1 MEIIRQTAVATY
13 AVVPLIDAVS
23 RPSYKA
29 SPTLAAGD
37 VKIIRHTGG
46 AWNVA
51 NIGTLPAIVDASATK
66 QILVTLTATEMTSDN
81 LDYPII
87 VQFIDQTA
95 TKEWDDQEIVIWSK
109 QVPANAVQILGT
121 AVSTPATAGILDVN
135 LKNIANAAVS
145 TSSAQLGVNS
155 VQAGGVAWAS
165 GSLTDAV
172 FAAATYPKAL
182 FTGTAT
188 AGDAGTITL
197 PAGASAT
204 ANIYKGC
211 SIKIV
216 GGTGAGQSRTIIY
229 YTTGRVAYVDAIWAV
244 SPANDSVVVINTGKL
259 TLDVTATGIAAAGGA
274 STITLD
280 TNAVATA
287 DYYNGSCIQ
296 IISGTGAGQ
305 SRIISAY
312 TVGRLA
318 TVSYAWG
325 TQPDNTSV
333 YAVKGSGDVILG
345 GANSAGSTALS
356 TAAAGGILV
365 TPANKLAT
373 SASNAASANLTEINS
388 LSPAAVQ
395 LGKSAATIVSATV
408 DIIDFAPTVTE
419 FETATIVSPA
429 ADFYKGRTAIFT
441 TGTLTNQ
448 AREIVASSF
457 NAGTGKTHITVKA
470 LTAAPAAGVGFNIV

>member
-109 QVPANAVQILGT
+109 QVPAN
-121 AVSTPATAGILDVN
+121 
-135 LKNIANAAVS
+135 
-145 TSSAQLGVNS
+145 
-155 VQAGGVAWAS
+155 
-165 GSLTDAV
+165 
-172 FAAATYPKAL
+172 
-182 FTGTAT
+182 
-188 AGDAGTITL
+188 
-197 PAGASAT
+197 
-204 ANIYKGC
+204 
-211 SIKIV
+211 
-216 GGTGAGQSRTIIY
+216 
-229 YTTGRVAYVDAIWAV
+229 
-244 SPANDSVVVINTGKL
+244 
-259 TLDVTATGIAAAGGA
+259 
-274 STITLD
+274 
-280 TNAVATA
+280 
-287 DYYNGSCIQ
+287 
-296 IISGTGAGQ
+296 
-305 SRIISAY
+305 
-312 TVGRLA
+312 
-318 TVSYAWG
+318 
-325 TQPDNTSV
+325 
-333 YAVKGSGDVILG
+333 
-345 GANSAGSTALS
+345 
-356 TAAAGGILV
+356 
-365 TPANKLAT
+365 
-373 SASNAASANLTEINS
+373 LTEINS

-429 ADFYKGRTAIFT
+429 ADFYNSRTAIFT